1 MALRLSP
8 VVVARHRRKPLVRH
22 WFIHYSLFIIHY
34 FPSNNFKMKW
44 LLRILLGLWI
54 LLAGPVAVLIFGNLN
69 LENEFNTTNK
79 SIDTNLARPPETLL
93 EEAIIQLYAARTFN
107 WRGAFFVHTW
117 FTAKRSKTSHY
128 KVYQIKGWHYFS
140 DKTGLVLEKD
150 TANRYWFG
158 QPPQLLG
165 EVRGGT
171 EVEQLIDKL
180 EAAVNQYPYPDIYKN
195 WPGPNSNTFT
205 AFIARQV
212 PELRMQ
218 LPPNAIGKD
227 FLLHGDIF
235 AYSPSGTGAQLS
247 FYGILG
253 ILVGLEEGIEVNI
266 LTLTI
271 GIDPLRLALKLPGIG
286 RVGWK

>member
-1 MALRLSP
+1 
-8 VVVARHRRKPLVRH
+8 
-22 WFIHYSLFIIHY
+22 
-34 FPSNNFKMKW
+34 MKW
-44 LLRILLGLWI
+44 LLRILLGLWL
-54 LLAGPVAVLIFGNLN
+54 LLAGPVAVLVFGNLN
-69 LENEFNTTNK
+69 SENELNTHNK
-79 SIDTNLARPPETLL
+79 TAVNNPVRPSETLL
-93 EEAIIQLYAARTFN
+93 DEAIIQLYAARTFS

-128 KVYQIKGWHYFS
+128 KVYQIKGWHYFK
-140 DKTGLVLEKD
+140 DKTGSVLEKD
-150 TANRYWFG
+150 IANRYWFG
-158 QPPQLLG
+158 PHPQLLS
-165 EVRGGT
+165 EVRGGP

-180 EAAVNQYPYPDIYKN
+180 EAVVNQYPYPDIYKN
-195 WPGPNSNTFT
+195 WPGPNNNTFT

-212 PELRMQ
+212 PELRIQ

-227 FLLHGDIF
+227 FLLHGDIL
-235 AYSPSGTGAQLS
+235 ARSPSGTGVQLS

-253 ILVGLEEGIEVNI
+253 ILVGLEEGVEVNI